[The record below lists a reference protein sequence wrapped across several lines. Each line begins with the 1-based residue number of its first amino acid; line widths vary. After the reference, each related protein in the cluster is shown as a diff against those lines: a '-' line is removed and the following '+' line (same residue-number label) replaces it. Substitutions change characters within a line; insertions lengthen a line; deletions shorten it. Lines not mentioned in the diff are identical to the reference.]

1 MFEQVNELLLTF
13 TLSLWGPR
21 LLSVCFEDGGA
32 VLCEA
37 EAESKEGVATVCWA
51 AGEAAIQTHLAG
63 QVTAAA
69 RAELP
74 AVTLTQA
81 PLPGPCSHLAGLCTL
96 WTVIAQLGGN
106 QPHWSGFTHTQIE
119 SEIVTNFSG
128 EKNNSYD
135 DTNKRSLLFLP
146 KVVQHNTPMC
156 TELQFQDA
164 WSDYF
169 LNHIRLPPLLLAGL
183 CVLGSELDYITT
195 WVSRSKLWPLLCLCI
210 CFYWYNWISCSVLT
224 ACHNLT

>member
-63 QVTAAA
+63 QVTAAV

-96 WTVIAQLGGN
+96 WTVITQLGGK

-119 SEIVTNFSG
+119 REIVTNFSE
-128 EKNNSYD
+128 EKIILMMRQIKDPFCFCPKLFNCSSVPNVHWAAVPRRLVRLLSQPHPTSSSSAGWTMRSWKWAWLHNNLS
-135 DTNKRSLLFLP
+135 
-146 KVVQHNTPMC
+146 Q
-156 TELQFQDA
+156 
-164 WSDYF
+164 
-169 LNHIRLPPLLLAGL
+169 
-183 CVLGSELDYITT
+183 
-195 WVSRSKLWPLLCLCI
+195 
-210 CFYWYNWISCSVLT
+210 
-224 ACHNLT
+224 

>member
-63 QVTAAA
+63 QVTAAV

-96 WTVIAQLGGN
+96 WTVITQLGGK

-119 SEIVTNFSG
+119 REIVTNFSE
-128 EKNNSYD
+128 EKIILMMRQIKDPFCFCPKLFNIIPQCALSCSSKTLGQITFSTTSD
-135 DTNKRSLLFLP
+135 FLLF
-146 KVVQHNTPMC
+146 C
-156 TELQFQDA
+156 
-164 WSDYF
+164 W
-169 LNHIRLPPLLLAGL
+169 
-183 CVLGSELDYITT
+183 LDYAFLEVSLTT
-195 WVSRSKLWPLLCLCI
+195 
-210 CFYWYNWISCSVLT
+210 
-224 ACHNLT
+224 